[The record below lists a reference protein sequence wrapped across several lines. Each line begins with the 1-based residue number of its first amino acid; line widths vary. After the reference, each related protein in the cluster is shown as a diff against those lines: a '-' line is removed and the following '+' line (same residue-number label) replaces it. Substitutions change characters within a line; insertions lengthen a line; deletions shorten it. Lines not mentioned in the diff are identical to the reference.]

1 MTGRDGRPEPI
12 GGAASLRAVSLA
24 DDEELLPSRR
34 WQQLV
39 KEDLG
44 RLDGPADTAE
54 RLLLHLHYA
63 IDWDRSWV
71 KDYLSDYWDRHL
83 PERVLLAAYQ
93 STTLDGWW
101 SFACNQLGAGAPR
114 YDDRR
119 REVAML
125 LRDPAGA
132 KVIDVFH
139 TDLLAL
145 VMRTQIIRDA
155 VDRQRK
161 GAR

>member
-1 MTGRDGRPEPI
+1 
-12 GGAASLRAVSLA
+12 
-24 DDEELLPSRR
+24 
-34 WQQLV
+34 
-39 KEDLG
+39 
-44 RLDGPADTAE
+44 
-54 RLLLHLHYA
+54 
-63 IDWDRSWV
+63 
-71 KDYLSDYWDRHL
+71 
-83 PERVLLAAYQ
+83 
-93 STTLDGWW
+93 
-101 SFACNQLGAGAPR
+101 
-114 YDDRR
+114 
-119 REVAML
+119 ML